1 MSKSPTAKLNLAPFD
16 LGRKSIRAQLALL
29 VLAAVVPA
37 FAGAFAY
44 LIAEREN
51 AKQDA
56 RAQVKVLVDN
66 AVYRLSSDLRVH
78 EVLLETIAAQAQVRA
93 MRAGSCDAIM
103 ESYARQH
110 PEYVTLAVRDLEGN
124 PVCSY
129 RPSPATRQQ
138 LVSAPWFQQSLKA
151 GKFRVSDAAFASEAG
166 RWVTILT
173 MPVHD
178 DAGRQTGIVVL
189 PLDLLTLG
197 KSVFGVVPDPA
208 VVAVTDR
215 QSNILMRSL
224 HPEQWVSKPIPGI
237 MQDFIGSEGFTAR
250 AGADGIRR
258 LFVYKLMPETG
269 WRVSAGLPE
278 SEVFAD
284 ADRALRNGLLGCA
297 AILLFALAVAWRL
310 AWGLVRPLD
319 ELAATAVRVA
329 SGDVDARAPV
339 NVGSRELEVVARA
352 FNHMLDAQRTAAQ
365 VLRESEE
372 SLSVTLQSIGDGVI
386 ATDANGRVT
395 RMNPVAERLTG
406 WSLANACGRSLNKV
420 FRIVNATT
428 REPAVDPAQRVLDS
442 GNVVGL
448 ANHTAL
454 LARGGGEC
462 QISDSAAPIRDNFG
476 NTLGVVMV
484 FSDVSEQYRMQQL
497 LADREKRYRTL
508 VETTPVGIAL
518 HQDGIINFVNPMALR
533 ILGARSADQVLG
545 RSAIDFVHPAF
556 RARVLRR
563 ADQIVAIGTVSSMM
577 EVKYL
582 RLDGTAVD
590 VQSQGIAVSIE
601 GKTAIQVSFIDI
613 SVRVAAEK
621 VLRENEARF
630 RALTELS
637 SDWYWEQDDH
647 FRFVRVD
654 GNLWVSTGRPNRE
667 RIGKTRWEIGDLRLT
682 PAEWEAHRKVLEAH
696 QPFRDFELHFRDD
709 VGRPFWV
716 SVSGGPIVDAQ
727 GMFRGYRGVGR
738 DITAQK
744 AAADQI
750 HALAFYDA
758 LTELPNRRLLIEQ
771 LKKAMVS
778 HARSHLRAALLFIDL
793 DHFKTLNDT
802 LGHETGDELLRQVA
816 RRLQGCVREADSV
829 ARLGGDEFVVM
840 LENLSQDLA
849 EASVQADGVSQKI
862 LAAFVAPFDL
872 GAHKYRSTSSIG
884 VTLFGR
890 DHKGVDELLKQA
902 DVAMYQAKAA
912 GRNTVRVFDDG
923 MQAAV
928 DVRAA
933 LESDLRDGLAKQQM
947 LLHFQPVIGAQGAV
961 TGAEA
966 LVRWQHPVRGRVK
979 PIEFIPIA
987 EATRL
992 ILPLGQWVLETACRQ
1007 LVAWDQLPATRHLTL
1022 AVNVS
1027 AHQFV
1032 EDDFVANVLRALDEI
1047 GADPRRL
1054 KLELTESL
1062 LAENTEQ
1069 VIAKMSALRERG
1081 IDFSLD
1087 DFGTGY
1093 SSLSYLKRLP
1103 LAQLKIDQ
1111 SFVRDVL
1118 VDPND
1123 AAIARTIIALGASLG
1138 LAVIAEGV
1146 ETEGQ
1151 HEFLLNIGCSSFQ
1164 GYLFGRPM
1172 PIGEFDQFFSDH
1184 QVSV

>member
-1 MSKSPTAKLNLAPFD
+1 M
-16 LGRKSIRAQLALL
+16 
-29 VLAAVVPA
+29 
-37 FAGAFAY
+37 
-44 LIAEREN
+44 
-51 AKQDA
+51 
-56 RAQVKVLVDN
+56 
-66 AVYRLSSDLRVH
+66 
-78 EVLLETIAAQAQVRA
+78 
-93 MRAGSCDAIM
+93 
-103 ESYARQH
+103 
-110 PEYVTLAVRDLEGN
+110 
-124 PVCSY
+124 
-129 RPSPATRQQ
+129 
-138 LVSAPWFQQSLKA
+138 
-151 GKFRVSDAAFASEAG
+151 
-166 RWVTILT
+166 
-173 MPVHD
+173 
-178 DAGRQTGIVVL
+178 
-189 PLDLLTLG
+189 
-197 KSVFGVVPDPA
+197 
-208 VVAVTDR
+208 
-215 QSNILMRSL
+215 
-224 HPEQWVSKPIPGI
+224 
-237 MQDFIGSEGFTAR
+237 
-250 AGADGIRR
+250 
-258 LFVYKLMPETG
+258 
-269 WRVSAGLPE
+269 
-278 SEVFAD
+278 
-284 ADRALRNGLLGCA
+284 
-297 AILLFALAVAWRL
+297 
-310 AWGLVRPLD
+310 
-319 ELAATAVRVA
+319 
-329 SGDVDARAPV
+329 
-339 NVGSRELEVVARA
+339 
-352 FNHMLDAQRTAAQ
+352 
-365 VLRESEE
+365 
-372 SLSVTLQSIGDGVI
+372 
-386 ATDANGRVT
+386 
-395 RMNPVAERLTG
+395 
-406 WSLANACGRSLNKV
+406 

-428 REPAVDPAQRVLDS
+428 REPAPDPVQRVLDS

-454 LARGGGEC
+454 LARGGSEC
-462 QISDSAAPIRDNFG
+462 QIADSAAPIRDNFG

-508 VETTPVGIAL
+508 VETAPVGIAL
-518 HQDGIINFVNPMALR
+518 HQDGIINFANPMALR
-533 ILGARSADQVLG
+533 ILGARSVDQVLG

-556 RARVLRR
+556 RTRVLRR

-590 VQSQGIAVSIE
+590 VQSQGIAITIE
-601 GKTAIQVSFIDI
+601 GKTAVQISFIDI
-613 SVRVAAEK
+613 SARVAAEK

-654 GNLWVSTGRPNRE
+654 GNLSASTGRPNRE
-667 RIGKTRWEIGDLRLT
+667 RIGKTRWEIGDQSLT
-682 PAEWEAHRKVLEAH
+682 PAEWDAHRAVLKAH
-696 QPFRDFELHFRDD
+696 QQFRDFQLHLRDD
-709 VGRPFWV
+709 LGRPFWV
-716 SVSGGPIVDAQ
+716 SVSGAPIFDAR
-727 GMFRGYRGVGR
+727 GVFRGYRGVGR

-750 HALAFYDA
+750 HTLAFYDA

-793 DHFKTLNDT
+793 DNFKTLNDT
-802 LGHETGDELLRQVA
+802 LGHQTGDELLRQVA

-840 LENLSQDLA
+840 LEDLSQDLT
-849 EASVQADGVSQKI
+849 EALTQADGVSQKI

-872 GAHKYRSTSSIG
+872 GGRGHRSTPSIG

-890 DHKGVDELLKQA
+890 DHKGIDDLLKQA

-912 GRNTVRVFDDG
+912 GRNTVRVFDHG

-947 LLHFQPVIGAQGAV
+947 LLHFQPVIDAQGAV

-1007 LVAWDQLPATRHLTL
+1007 LVAWDLEPATRHLTL

-1032 EDDFVANVLRALDEI
+1032 EGDFVANVLRALDES

-1123 AAIARTIIALGASLG
+1123 AAIARTIIALGATLG

-1172 PIGEFDQFFSDH
+1172 PIVEVDQFFSDH